1 MQAAVLT
8 PIRRHEFKYLVPVER
23 LPELRA
29 AVAPYCVPDE
39 HTGHE
44 GTRHYTI
51 SSLYYDTPGWWT
63 YRAKKNRDQ
72 DRFKLRV
79 RTYGAQA
86 EGPIFMEVKR
96 KIGDTMIK
104 YRERI
109 ERQAWVELGPDAT
122 AAARVK
128 SAWER
133 PFHFWMVRLDACPAL
148 LVRYQ
153 REAFT
158 SVIDHYARVTF
169 DHTIMVQSAAG
180 RDLRGDPRAWRNVDH
195 PRAAQL
201 LSSMV
206 VLELKFPSSVP
217 RWMVVLVRKLELFRV
232 GFSKYCTGV
241 EALHGPEAPGFEEVR
256 VPPPGRRLGG
266 RGRRLTLAAGE

>member
-1 MQAAVLT
+1 MEPVVLA
-8 PIRRHEFKYLVPVER
+8 PLRRYEFKYLVPSRR

-29 AVAPYCVPDE
+29 AVAPYCTPDK

-51 SSLYYDTPGWWT
+51 TSLYYDTPSWWT
-63 YRAKKNRDQ
+63 YRAKKNRHE

-79 RTYGAQA
+79 RTYGKEA

-96 KIGDTMIK
+96 KVGDTMIK

-109 ERQAWVELGPDAT
+109 GREGWADRGPDAV
-122 AAARVK
+122 AARQVK

-133 PFHFWMVRLDACPAL
+133 PFHFWVARLGARPAL

-153 REAFT
+153 REAFA
-158 SVIDHYARVTF
+158 SVIDLYARVTF
-169 DHTIMVQSAAG
+169 DHTIVVQAAQG
-180 RDLRGDPRAWRNVDH
+180 RDFVGDPRAWRNVDH

-201 LSSMV
+201 LSSVV
-206 VLELKFPSSVP
+206 VLELKFTANIPS
-217 RWMVVLVRKLELFRV
+217 WMMQIVRRLELFRV

-241 EALHGPEAPGFEEVR
+241 ESLHGPEAPGMEQVR
-256 VPPPGRRLGG
+256 VPPPGRRLGV
-266 RGRRLTLAAGE
+266 RRWLPAWAAGE